1 MCLNGETKWQKE
13 IEGWQKWLDGFS
25 MTGAPGGRRQTSK
38 TPGDEM
44 WEVGKCSVI
53 DLSDVIVQ

>member
-1 MCLNGETKWQKE
+1 
-13 IEGWQKWLDGFS
+13 

-38 TPGDEM
+38 TPGDET